1 MPNGIDIISD
11 TTGMRIAELLG
22 EQNAIL
28 RVANASSIAAVASDL
43 RTIQQIVK
51 NGYASQLFNVGD
63 QIIVPWRDVVAD
75 VSYSLPFDITH
86 FGDVELQDGETVPG
100 MFLQSHY
107 ASPFGMQFSHQ
118 QGFYK
123 VGENGLPAGTY
134 YLTAAV
140 KYGNNVAANDNICF
154 TLENDAPAGAILA
167 GFYGMPD
174 QAYTNWK
181 VYVYDTDHKTILET
195 VNSVTKEERGEY
207 LGLWDLYGNNE
218 YGLNGMQRTAYG
230 NNRWSVSALRQF
242 LNSDKG
248 AGLWWTPQTD
258 FDIVP
263 DQITKAGWLTGFE
276 SEFLNIL
283 GKVKVKTALN
293 TVVNAEKTIDFDETY
308 DKFFVPSL
316 EEEHF
321 APQKAGEG
329 ETWDYWR
336 RASESP
342 TPLPT
347 GRAFP
352 NMITYAVENHVS
364 AQSVRLR
371 SAYRASAGSAWR
383 VSPSGLAGY
392 GNGAST
398 AYRFAPAC
406 VIC

>member
-63 QIIVPWRDVVAD
+63 QIIVPWTDVVAN
-75 VSYSLPFDITH
+75 VSYSLPFDIVH

-107 ASPFGMQFSHQ
+107 ASPFAVQFSHQ

-134 YLTAAV
+134 YMTFASSWGKFVA
-140 KYGNNVAANDNICF
+140 NNNACF
-154 TLENDAPAGAILA
+154 TLTEDAPAGAVLA
-167 GFYGMPD
+167 GFIG
-174 QAYTNWK
+174 AYDHTIETWK
-181 VYVYDTDHKTILET
+181 VLVYAADGKTLLET
-195 VNSVTKEERGEY
+195 VNSVTNEARGEY
-207 LGLWDLYGNNE
+207 LGAWDAYGNNE
-218 YGLNGMQRTAYG
+218 YGLNSFQRTVLG

-263 DQITKAGWLTGFE
+263 DQIAKAGWLTGFE

-347 GRAFP
+347 GKAFP

-364 AQSVRLR
+364 AQYVRLR
-371 SAYRASAGSAWR
+371 SASRAYAYDTWN
-383 VSPSGLAGY
+383 VLTSG
-392 GNGAST
+392 T
-398 AYRFAPAC
+398 AYSYNASHACRFAPAC

>member
-1 MPNGIDIISD
+1 MANGIDIISD
-11 TTGMRIAELLG
+11 TTGLRIADLLG

-86 FGDVELQDGETVPG
+86 FKDVELQDGETVPG

-107 ASPFGMQFSHQ
+107 ASPFGVQFSHQ

-195 VNSVTKEERGEY
+195 VNTVTKEARGEY

-248 AGLWWTPQTD
+248 ADLWWTPQTD

-263 DQITKAGWLTGFE
+263 DQIAKAGWLTGFE

-293 TVVNAEKTIDFDETY
+293 TVVDAEKNLGFDETF

-321 APQKAGEG
+321 APQLAGEG

-364 AQSVRLR
+364 AQNVRLR
-371 SAYRASAGSAWR
+371 SANRGNANYTWA
-383 VSPSGLAGY
+383 VNTSGNATSS
-392 GNGAST
+392 GASN
-398 AYRFAPAC
+398 AGRFAPAC